1 MGHGPL
7 VAAFSFC
14 AVAHSARLRG
24 AGWPDLGSWLVAFI
38 SCLLFFIQLR
48 IADEFKDHAEDCA
61 HRPYRAV
68 PRGLVS
74 LKELGIVF
82 ILAAM
87 VQLGLALWWS
97 PWQAI
102 VLVGAWLYLAAMS
115 CEFGCRK
122 WLTAHPITYLWTHML
137 IMPIVDF
144 YAMASDWMPT
154 AGTPPHGLWA
164 FLIASFANGIVVS
177 WRKIRVPQARTVPNM

>member
-1 MGHGPL
+1 MTANDVAMAPIEAAQAKENDPVNWRRWWVYQRERFPLMGHGPL

-24 AGWPDLGSWLVAFI
+24 LAGRSGIVAGRLYLVPVIF
-38 SCLLFFIQLR
+38 LQLR

-82 ILAAM
+82 VLAAA

-102 VLVGAWLYLAAMS
+102 VLVGVAVSRGNVLRIWLSKMADRTPL
-115 CEFGCRK
+115 
-122 WLTAHPITYLWTHML
+122 PISGR
-137 IMPIVDF
+137 IC
-144 YAMASDWMPT
+144 
-154 AGTPPHGLWA
+154 
-164 FLIASFANGIVVS
+164 
-177 WRKIRVPQARTVPNM
+177 